1 MHYKLILIINYELIE
16 DTFEI
21 FVLWN
26 QWMVRGLGLDFQER
40 FRAFTELF
48 WCVAL
53 TFCGW
58 LRGKALYHRIWGTS
72 FRLWKS
78 LDFIRDRGED
88 KIPTHCGLIR
98 GLKFLVCF
106 QSTPE
111 NDSILTSQ
119 CSFSWSKQN
128 HSRPRGA
135 TLYYTS
141 SPLPL
146 KMIFHLPPKC
156 SFYFLILP
164 GTPCH
169 FTTLQDLL

>member
-1 MHYKLILIINYELIE
+1 
-16 DTFEI
+16 
-21 FVLWN
+21 
-26 QWMVRGLGLDFQER
+26 MVRGLGLDFQER

-53 TFCGW
+53 IFCGW

-119 CSFSWSKQN
+119 CSFSWSKHN

-141 SPLPL
+141 SPLLL